1 MGKTYI
7 ISEAA
12 TTWIHDGLDGAKRS
26 IELAKSCGASAW
38 KTQWVSDYRLMHKQR
53 GIEGDA
59 YKRLAW
65 PQDWL
70 EKLKEVCVSSGIDF
84 LCTAFIE
91 DDVDA
96 LSPLVSRAKIAAFEY
111 HRDDLIKAW
120 LEVGK
125 PVIQSLNPGVD
136 HEAYPGVKYLYCVSE
151 YPTSTSVL
159 FLRRLRWGYS
169 GFSDHTVSVLSGAV
183 AVSLGMEIIEKHVRT
198 YDTPKDDPDWGHSM
212 ILDSNNPKDSF
223 REYVENIRK
232 AEEMI
237 G

>member
-1 MGKTYI
+1 MKTYVI
-7 ISEAA
+7 AEAA
-12 TTWIHDGLDGAKRS
+12 CTWLHEGLDGAKRS

-38 KTQWVSDYRLMHKQR
+38 KTQWVSDYLLMHKQR

-70 EKLKEVCVSSGIDF
+70 EKLKAICDSSGIGF
-84 LCTAFIE
+84 LCTVFLCG
-91 DDVDA
+91 DVKYV
-96 LSPLVSRAKIAAFEY
+96 SSLVSNAKIAAFEY
-111 HRDDLIKAW
+111 LQNDLIQAW

-136 HEAYPGVKYLYCVSE
+136 YEAYPGVKYLYCISK
-151 YPTSTSVL
+151 YPTEPSALSL
-159 FLRRLRWGYS
+159 HRLRWGYS
-169 GFSDHTVSVLSGAV
+169 GFSDHTVSVLSGAI
-183 AVSLGMEIIEKHVRT
+183 AVSLGMGIIEKHVRT